1 MEQGPYLNF
10 YFAWISDLEPRFV
23 KRHHVLCILMKRL
36 PWTRTETEMQILAR
50 YFKGMDFTAL
60 ISNSEFL
67 ELLQASCDSYEA
79 SLQGTSEVEEPYM

>member
-1 MEQGPYLNF
+1 
-10 YFAWISDLEPRFV
+10 
-23 KRHHVLCILMKRL
+23 
-36 PWTRTETEMQILAR
+36 MQILAR

-79 SLQGTSEVEEPYM
+79 SLQGTSEVEGPYM